1 MVGPVAVQ
9 FLNVALVTVNAAAL
23 LTSTVNVELV
33 HCEVTAPTSGTVVV
47 NSRSGE
53 WSVCAVP
60 TVPQLDA
67 EAIDGITNAHTA
79 ITPAKSTTPFLE
91 NFFMTKHSL

>member
-9 FLNVALVTVNAAAL
+9 FIKVAVVTVSTAAL
-23 LTSTVNVELV
+23 LTSVVNVESV
-33 HCEVTAPTSGTVVV
+33 HCEVIAPTTGTVVV

-60 TVPQLDA
+60 ITPQLAA

-79 ITPAKSTTPFLE
+79 ITPAKSTTPFL
-91 NFFMTKHSL
+91 